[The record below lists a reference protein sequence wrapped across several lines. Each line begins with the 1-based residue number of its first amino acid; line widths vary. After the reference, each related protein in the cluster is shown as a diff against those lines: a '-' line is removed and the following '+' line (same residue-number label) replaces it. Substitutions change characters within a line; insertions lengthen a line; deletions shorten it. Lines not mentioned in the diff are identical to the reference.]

1 MLLSDVQIC
10 CVAARLGGKY
20 AIFAVLGRFS
30 RHSALHFS
38 I

>member
-1 MLLSDVQIC
+1 MLFSVIQIC
-10 CVAARLGGKY
+10 CVAAGLGGKY

-30 RHSALHFS
+30 RPKPLHFA